1 MNFLAIL
8 ELCFGS
14 LLWAFS
20 FVATTWCLESFSPAY
35 VVGLRFLISFLVSF
49 ILFHLIPRKKIDF
62 KIIKIA
68 IIPSVLLSILMIFTA
83 WGQKY
88 TTATNSG
95 FITCLYVLYVPLFE
109 KFVSKRDIPR
119 IFWLFISVG
128 LIGSALI
135 CNLQSFSLNS
145 GDLLV
150 LIGSVFAGA
159 QIFWFG
165 LIAKKIDSGFVFN
178 TWQSFLSMLLP
189 MAYALSFE
197 KFPTQITP
205 RAFWGLIIMSIGS
218 TLIGF
223 ALQVR
228 GQKRISATTAS
239 IIYQIESPLAAIF
252 AYFLLNERLSPT
264 QLLGAFLIFC
274 AALGASFFS
283 SRQFKNTETRMT

>member
-1 MNFLAIL
+1 MNLSAVF

-14 LLWAFS
+14 ILWAFS
-20 FVATTWCLESFSPAY
+20 FIATTWCLESFSPAY
-35 VVGLRFLISFLVSF
+35 IVALRFLISFLVSF
-49 ILFHLIPRKKIDF
+49 VLFHVIPRRKIDLET
-62 KIIKIA
+62 IKIA
-68 IIPSVLLSILMIFTA
+68 LIPSILLSLLMIFTA

-88 TTATNSG
+88 TTATNSS

-109 KFVSKRDIPR
+109 KFISKKKILN
-119 IFWLFISVG
+119 IYWFFILIG

-135 CNLQSFSLNS
+135 CNLQHFNLNS

-150 LIGSVFAGA
+150 AIGSLFAGA

-165 LIAKKIDSGFVFN
+165 LVAKKIKSGFVFN

-189 MAYALSFE
+189 LFYAVGFE
-197 KFPTQITP
+197 RPPIHVTEK
-205 RAFWGLIIMSIGS
+205 AWWGLIIMSIGS

-228 GQKRISATTAS
+228 AQKKISASMAS
-239 IIYQIESPLAAIF
+239 IIYQIESPIAAIF
-252 AYFLLNERLSPT
+252 AYFLLKERLSHA
-264 QLLGAFLIFC
+264 QLLGAALIFA

-283 SRQFKNTETRMT
+283 SRQFKNTDIRMT

>member
-1 MNFLAIL
+1 MNFLAIF

-14 LLWAFS
+14 ILWAFS

-35 VVGLRFLISFLVSF
+35 VVGLRFLISFLISF
-49 ILFHLIPRKKIDF
+49 VLFHLIPRRKID
-62 KIIKIA
+62 IETIKIA
-68 IIPSVLLSILMIFTA
+68 IIPSILLSILMIFTA

-88 TTATNSG
+88 TTATNSS

-109 KFVSKRDIPR
+109 KFVSKRAIPN
-119 IFWLFISVG
+119 IYWLFIFIG
-128 LIGSALI
+128 LCGSALI
-135 CNLQSFSLNS
+135 CNLQKFSLNS

-165 LIAKKIDSGFVFN
+165 LVAKKIKSGFVFN

-189 MAYALSFE
+189 LTYAFGFE
-197 KFPTQITP
+197 KMPTHITA
-205 RAFWGLIIMSIGS
+205 RAWWGLIIMSIGS

-228 GQKRISATTAS
+228 GQKKISATTAS
-239 IIYQIESPLAAIF
+239 IIYQIESPIAAIF
-252 AYFLLNERLSPT
+252 AYFLLNERLSHA
-264 QLLGAFLIFC
+264 QLLGAALIFG

-283 SRQFKNTETRMT
+283 SRRFKNTDVRMA

>member
-1 MNFLAIL
+1 MNLFAIF

-14 LLWAFS
+14 ALWGFS

-35 VVGLRFLISFLVSF
+35 IVGLRFLISFLVSLL
-49 ILFHLIPRKKIDF
+49 LFHIVPRRKVDF
-62 KIIKIA
+62 ETIKIA
-68 IIPSVLLSILMIFTA
+68 FIPSLLLSILMLFTA

-109 KFVSKRDIPR
+109 KFISKRTIPK
-119 IFWLFISVG
+119 IFWLFISIG

-135 CNLQSFSLNS
+135 CNLQSFQVNF
-145 GDLLV
+145 GDLLI

-165 LIAKKIDSGFVFN
+165 LVAKKIKSGFIFN
-178 TWQSFLSMLLP
+178 TWQSFLSMLIPLF
-189 MAYALSFE
+189 YAFSFE
-197 KFPTQITP
+197 KLPTKVTSKAWI
-205 RAFWGLIIMSIGS
+205 GLIIMSIGS

-239 IIYQIESPLAAIF
+239 IVYQIESPIAAIF
-252 AYFLLNERLSPT
+252 AYFLLGERLSSS
-264 QLLGAFLIFC
+264 QLLGASLIFG
-274 AALGASFFS
+274 AALGASLFS
-283 SRQFKNTETRMT
+283 SLQFKNTDVRIN

>member
-1 MNFLAIL
+1 MSYFAII

-14 LLWAFS
+14 ILWAFS

-35 VVGLRFLISFLVSF
+35 VVGLRFLISFLISF
-49 ILFHLIPRKKIDF
+49 IVFHLIPRRKIDLAT
-62 KIIKIA
+62 IKIA
-68 IIPSVLLSILMIFTA
+68 VIPSILLSILMIFTA

-88 TTATNSG
+88 TTATNSS

-109 KFVSKRDIPR
+109 KFVSKRAIPKVY
-119 IFWLFISVG
+119 WLFIFVG
-128 LIGSALI
+128 LCGSALI
-135 CNLQSFSLNS
+135 CNLQKFSLNS

-165 LIAKKIDSGFVFN
+165 LVAKKIKSGFVFN

-189 MAYALSFE
+189 MTYAFGFE
-197 KFPTQITP
+197 KMPMHITP
-205 RAFWGLIIMSIGS
+205 HAGWGLIIMSIGS

-228 GQKRISATTAS
+228 GQKKISATTAS
-239 IIYQIESPLAAIF
+239 IIYQIESPIAAIF
-252 AYFLLNERLSPT
+252 AYFLLNERLSQSQT
-264 QLLGAFLIFC
+264 LGAVLIFG

-283 SRQFKNTETRMT
+283 SRQFKNTDVRMA